1 MNREDQGR
9 ELATDSIPEK
19 PLEPTPLF
27 SIKLGSIFFP
37 TQLYSGSK
45 NFCYLVSFL
54 SSEHF
59 WRCPCLQNSIWF
71 PTPAPP
77 PCPASE
83 PGKSPLHITNTKTQ
97 RHLLFFLFG
106 LIREFLESSV
116 TVKLI
121 RTMQQGH
128 VCWTGLALNPLI
140 GSSLWRVGRGWWWR
154 KAQPYLGK
162 PEKEGLTCFQV
173 GDSKPPKS
181 GVSPD
186 NHVPSCLSTQKV
198 PSWRHQNQ
206 EKEAQGRKA

>member
-9 ELATDSIPEK
+9 ELATDSIPQK

-45 NFCYLVSFL
+45 NFRYLVSFL
-54 SSEHF
+54 SSKHF
-59 WRCPCLQNSIWF
+59 WRCPCLHNSIWF
-71 PTPAPP
+71 PPP
-77 PCPASE
+77 PPSRPTSE
-83 PGKSPLHITNTKTQ
+83 PESSAYHKHQNTKTFA
-97 RHLLFFLFG
+97 FFLFG

-162 PEKEGLTCFQV
+162 PEK
-173 GDSKPPKS
+173 
-181 GVSPD
+181 
-186 NHVPSCLSTQKV
+186 
-198 PSWRHQNQ
+198 
-206 EKEAQGRKA
+206 